1 MLLAGIIMV
10 INQKYFISGFKAAIH
25 LSPNMDTLVAM
36 GSSVSYLYSIWALS
50 VMSGAQVAGGS
61 DAAAVYM
68 HEFYFETAAM
78 ILTLITV
85 GKCWNHV
92 QKERLQMH

>member
-36 GSSVSYLYSIWALS
+36 GSSVSYLYSIWALFA
-50 VMSGAQVAGGS
+50 MSGAQVAGG
-61 DAAAVYM
+61 VM
-68 HEFYFETAAM
+68 RRLCICTNF
-78 ILTLITV
+78 IL
-85 GKCWNHV
+85 
-92 QKERLQMH
+92 RLLR